1 MRKFLGRMTRRGI
14 VALLAGLLV
23 TLPLGVNAAKD
34 QSPVLAQIAKWG
46 KIRIGMSG
54 GQPPYNVVSR
64 EGKLIGMD
72 VDIAELLAKSLDV
85 QLELV
90 QMNFNELL
98 PALEAGKVDL
108 VISGMTATIQR
119 NMRAAFVGPYHITG
133 KSILTRSETI
143 AALGSNDLN
152 RDDLRIAAL
161 KGSTSEDFVR
171 RVAPNAKVVA
181 SDTYDDAIDQL
192 LSNKA
197 ELFVADASIIMLSMM
212 RWPDAG
218 LTAAQRPLTIEPI
231 GIAVPA
237 SDPLLLNLVENYM
250 TALESSGALEKLEE
264 KWFKSGGW
272 LVQLP

>member
-1 MRKFLGRMTRRGI
+1 MTRRGI
-14 VALLAGLLV
+14 VSLLAGLLV
-23 TLPLGVNAAKD
+23 TLPIGVNAAKD

-46 KIRIGMSG
+46 KIRVGMSG
-54 GQPPYNVVSR
+54 SQPPYNFVSR

-85 QLELV
+85 QLEMV

-98 PALEAGKVDL
+98 PALESGKVDL
-108 VISGMTATIQR
+108 VISGMTATLQR

-152 RDDLRIAAL
+152 REDLRIAAL

-171 RVAPNAKVVA
+171 RVAPNAKLVA
-181 SDTYDDAIDQL
+181 TDTYDEAIDQL
-192 LSNKA
+192 MANKA
-197 ELFVADASIIMLSMM
+197 ELFVADAPRVMLEVM

-250 TALESSGALEKLEE
+250 AALESSGALEKLEE

>member
-1 MRKFLGRMTRRGI
+1 M
-14 VALLAGLLV
+14 
-23 TLPLGVNAAKD
+23 
-34 QSPVLAQIAKWG
+34 
-46 KIRIGMSG
+46 
-54 GQPPYNVVSR
+54 
-64 EGKLIGMD
+64 
-72 VDIAELLAKSLDV
+72 
-85 QLELV
+85 
-90 QMNFNELL
+90 
-98 PALEAGKVDL
+98 
-108 VISGMTATIQR
+108 VISGMTPTLQR

-152 RDDLRIAAL
+152 REDLRIAAL

-181 SDTYDDAIDQL
+181 TDTYDDAIDKL
-192 LSNKA
+192 LANKA
-197 ELFVADASIIMLSMM
+197 ELFVADASIIMLSIM

-250 TALESSGALEKLEE
+250 SALESSGALEKLEE